1 MEITIYIA
9 HNQYSM
15 ARATFTSPTGRKIYV
30 NREKMDKELK
40 IFKGVIGYKKVSYP
54 QMEMILLNKDAIGWE
69 DSPLIKEEL
78 GKQNPGLV
86 TKLK

>member
-1 MEITIYIA
+1 
-9 HNQYSM
+9 M